1 MIPRLILIGHPR
13 DHYNKGTAAPRLE
26 KARLEAV
33 SSAAKGGPFMFRR
46 LAVVSGVIALGLLL
60 NGCSKCGPFWDD
72 WVRSPQ
78 SCKSDRY

>member
-1 MIPRLILIGHPR
+1 
-13 DHYNKGTAAPRLE
+13 
-26 KARLEAV
+26 
-33 SSAAKGGPFMFRR
+33 MFRR

>member
-1 MIPRLILIGHPR
+1 MAVLEGLAEVCRPSLLARDRFMPRQFATRGDKLVFSNGIII
-13 DHYNKGTAAPRLE
+13 
-26 KARLEAV
+26 
-33 SSAAKGGPFMFRR
+33 
-46 LAVVSGVIALGLLL
+46 LAVFSGVIALGLLL